1 MNKLCR
7 YPWILIVRFPNLT
20 HDVKLH
26 SMATKTPVMT
36 LQQVVDAVGTYPVD
50 AFIFVREGL
59 SYTADKIHGQGDDP
73 ESTRHI
79 SGRDL
84 CMGLRE
90 YAQHKWGYLAR
101 TVLRRW
107 NITTTLDFGRIVFA
121 LVEHNHMQKTEDDS
135 LLDFRQVY
143 EFRTALESDYRISG
157 VVDCDRTANAESK
170 K

>member
-1 MNKLCR
+1 
-7 YPWILIVRFPNLT
+7 LIPFARFRNWA
-20 HDVKLH
+20 DNVKLPA
-26 SMATKTPVMT
+26 MAAKTPEKT

-50 AFIFVREGL
+50 AYLFVREGL
-59 SYTADKIHGQGDDP
+59 SYTADKIHGQGDGP
-73 ESTRHI
+73 EAARHI

-90 YAQHKWGYLAR
+90 YALQKWGYLAR

-107 NITTTLDFGRIVFA
+107 NVTTTLDFGRIVFA
-121 LVEHNHMQKTEDDS
+121 LVEYNHMQKTEDDT

-143 EFRTALESDYRISG
+143 DFHAAFERDYRISG
-157 VVDCDRTANAESK
+157 VADCDRTPNAESK